1 MQEEGGPLS
10 NGSASSAFA
19 TSPVPKAAS
28 VAGDLPHMD
37 LHISTCSVSEGA
49 STQRLGPLERR
60 SLSRV
65 LSVSQDIDGMG
76 AQRHSN
82 GSSSQRGVWLFAPFT
97 AISVWA
103 SVRMRATYACDP
115 WRIVN
120 QELDLSLNA
129 SCSCAVSPTRVSLQR
144 LQTLPCPLPGH
155 RLPSRLQHLRGIP
168 GAPQAACTP
177 AWCPPMA

>member
-1 MQEEGGPLS
+1 MVLPAAPLQHRLCQRRRQWL
-10 NGSASSAFA
+10 GTCPTWTCTSAH
-19 TSPVPKAAS
+19 AACRRE
-28 VAGDLPHMD
+28 P
-37 LHISTCSVSEGA
+37 

-82 GSSSQRGVWLFAPFT
+82 GSSSQRGVWLLCPT
-97 AISVWA
+97 LTGPQCLGVCS
-103 SVRMRATYACDP
+103 MTATYACDP
-115 WRIVN
+115 CRIVN

-129 SCSCAVSPTRVSLQR
+129 HARVQFPQRGSCLQR
-144 LQTLPCPLPGH
+144 LQTLPCPLPDR
-155 RLPSRLQHLRGIP
+155 RLPSRLQPLRGTP
-168 GAPQAACTP
+168 GAPPAACTP